1 MTADTRR
8 AFLDDILSHPED
20 DAARLIYADWLED
33 QDDPTAG
40 LWRAPLTDARLDA
53 MTEAQQD
60 LLPLVRDHWLG
71 VGLATG
77 PVSREKAWNAVC
89 AAYRAA
95 NLPEPTIQIWLAS
108 PFAGAIGAAMLSSFP
123 NEQQVRQQ
131 VEQQVRQQVRQQVWQ
146 QVRQQVGQ
154 QIWQQVG
161 QQIWQQVEQQ
171 VRQQVWQQVG
181 QQIWQQVGQQIW
193 QQIWQQ
199 VGQQIW
205 QQVGQQIYRAGYG
218 QHDANWLAFYAVMQ
232 LAGVK
237 AAARLTP
244 LMVLAHHCGWWWPFS
259 GAVILTE
266 RPEVLEMSGG
276 KLVRIRY
283 SDGFEVTPGSKRRA
297 ES

>member
-161 QQIWQQVEQQ
+161 QQI
-171 VRQQVWQQVG
+171 
-181 QQIWQQVGQQIW
+181 
-193 QQIWQQ
+193 
-199 VGQQIW
+199 
-205 QQVGQQIYRAGYG
+205 YRAGYG